1 MLWLLWLRL
10 GPIWRVT
17 LFCITFAFKIFAG
30 LKIANCPLITKQAL
44 VSLAKLEDLQIL
56 DISECKKLSGTSFS
70 FLTKLTRL
78 EELYVGGY
86 SRSPTNLRTWSTDKL
101 TRLTYLCLSGSQF
114 YYEVVARGKERKK
127 EKAEEDGVAEDP
139 IKEEESKKKKGEKE
153 ESPGLLHL
161 NLSGCNFHPTSI
173 DDRPCPLLSYQ
184 PQLLTLNLL
193 GCYFPARFLIATLD
207 NLPNLESLSV
217 GCGILK
223 NGDNPN
229 LLDEDFFQR
238 DVLPASLR
246 YLEISEAYRGAI
258 LSDMLTDEHLH
269 DLANEALASC
279 PRFQTLVLKYH
290 RKITERGLKAVRA
303 RVSTVICLHCVKIA
317 S

>member
-1 MLWLLWLRL
+1 M
-10 GPIWRVT
+10 
-17 LFCITFAFKIFAG
+17 FCITFAFKIFAG

-86 SRSPTNLRTWSTDKL
+86 SRSSTNLRTWSTDKL

-114 YYEVVARGKERKK
+114 YPEIVVRGKERKK
-127 EKAEEDGVAEDP
+127 KE
-139 IKEEESKKKKGEKE
+139 KEEEGEDRLKDGEESKNKKGEKE
-153 ESPGLLHL
+153 ELPGLLHL

-303 RVSTVICLHCVKIA
+303 RVSTVICLHCDKIA
-317 S
+317 T

>member
-1 MLWLLWLRL
+1 
-10 GPIWRVT
+10 V
-17 LFCITFAFKIFAG
+17 
-30 LKIANCPLITKQAL
+30 
-44 VSLAKLEDLQIL
+44 
-56 DISECKKLSGTSFS
+56 
-70 FLTKLTRL
+70 
-78 EELYVGGY
+78 
-86 SRSPTNLRTWSTDKL
+86 
-101 TRLTYLCLSGSQF
+101 
-114 YYEVVARGKERKK
+114 RGKERKK
-127 EKAEEDGVAEDP
+127 KE
-139 IKEEESKKKKGEKE
+139 KEEEGEDRLKDGEESKNKKGEKE
-153 ESPGLLHL
+153 ELPGLLHL
-161 NLSGCNFHPTSI
+161 NLSRCNFHPTSI

-223 NGDNPN
+223 NEDNN
-229 LLDEDFFQR
+229 NLHLLDEDFFQR

-303 RVSTVICLHCVKIA
+303 RVSTVICLHCDKIA